1 MITLEDLYVA
11 TQAKRYSLV
20 ETEQLRALL
29 AELARSPERLPLV
42 RALHERLSMPMD
54 KARGLHNMAQRY
66 LRQRGEE
73 RYRALLQREGFPPD
87 QLTALAQEQATAGFS
102 WLLGERLVREGR
114 LQPNQH
120 QDLLSRTRG
129 ELQQEDAQLV
139 AKNTQRRFAPVLG
152 PPPDASNQDARISG
166 RLPTY
171 SEQDLNAPTGP
182 GRGGSPGVY
191 GEGQE
196 DNLQTMMLKPGQA
209 SSDDEDDELSFD
221 IALPGQSPGPVNV
234 GASGVIPGLA
244 GPGATNPAG
253 SGVINPGIRPAP
265 GALDPSKLAPG
276 APVSGGLSGDD
287 SERTITLP
295 AGVASG
301 LKPPA
306 PQGGP
311 PPGDPFGTMQMDVG
325 NLGAPGQADPAPPQP
340 ADPGPGMVQGGS
352 QPGHTIA
359 GRYQVA
365 RELGRGAMGI
375 VYLAQDPQRGEVALK
390 LMQGPVT
397 EEVRGRFEREIAV
410 SQRITHPHVIEVF
423 DHGDLP
429 DQSSYMVMEVL
440 EGDSLKGILVREGAQ
455 DIERSLRLLEQ
466 LLEGLTAV
474 HGASIVHRDLK
485 PENLQVLE
493 RMGSDHVKIVDFGI
507 SRFLDGDEGEAEQ
520 FFQTMRGKLSGT
532 PQYVAPEAVLEPDLI
547 KTSHDVYACGVIL
560 YELLTGQLPFPPSR
574 SLRDMLSDTVNS
586 RARPLDEANPAAA
599 PFPKPIERLVR
610 RLLEKDPELRPADA
624 AAALE
629 LLREIRSDLQGGGGG
644 GQAKSESFTTRLIRS
659 ITGLFKRDKIEEN

>member
-1 MITLEDLYVA
+1 MLTLEDLYVA

-20 ETEQLRALL
+20 QTEPLRALL
-29 AELARSPERLPLV
+29 AELAPSAERVPLV
-42 RALHERLSMPMD
+42 RALHERLALPLE
-54 KARGLHNMAQRY
+54 KARGLHTMAQRY

-73 RYRALLQREGFPPD
+73 RYRSLLQREGFPID
-87 QLTALAQEQATAGFS
+87 QLTALAQEQAAAGFN

-139 AKNTQRRFAPVLG
+139 AKNTQRRFAPILG
-152 PPPDASNQDARISG
+152 PPPDASGLDARASG

-171 SEQDLNAPTGP
+171 NDQELSAPGGAGRP
-182 GRGGSPGVY
+182 GAHP
-191 GEGQE
+191 EGQE
-196 DNLQTMMLKPGQA
+196 DTLQTMMLRPGEA
-209 SSDDEDDELSFD
+209 SEASEDDELSFD
-221 IALPGQSPGPVNV
+221 ISLPTSQPPLNV
-234 GASGVIPGLA
+234 ATSGVIPRLV
-244 GPGATNPAG
+244 GPGAINPAG
-253 SGVINPGIRPAP
+253 SGVINPGVLPSP
-265 GALDPSKLAPG
+265 GALDPSQLAPG
-276 APVSGGLSGDD
+276 APVSGGGELAGDD
-287 SERTITLP
+287 GERTITLP

-306 PQGGP
+306 PSGP
-311 PPGDPFGTMQMDVG
+311 PAGDPFGTMQMDVG
-325 NLGAPGQADPAPPQP
+325 NLGAPGQPAQPAPASTP
-340 ADPGPGMVQGGS
+340 AGGPVGRGLPGGS
-352 QPGHTIA
+352 QPGQTIA
-359 GRYQVA
+359 GRYQVV

-397 EEVRGRFEREIAV
+397 DEVRGRFEREIAV
-410 SQRITHPHVIEVF
+410 SKRITHPHVIEVF
-423 DHGDLP
+423 EHGDLP

-455 DIERSLRLLEQ
+455 DVERSLRLLEQ
-466 LLEGLTAV
+466 LLEGLRAV
-474 HGASIVHRDLK
+474 HQVSIVHRDLK
-485 PENLQVLE
+485 PENLQILS
-493 RMGSDHVKIVDFGI
+493 RAGGDHVKIVDFGI
-507 SRFLDGDEGEAEQ
+507 SRFLDGDDGEAEQ

-610 RLLEKDPELRPADA
+610 RLLEKDPELRPGDA

-629 LLREIRSDLQGGGGG
+629 LLAETRAELAGGG
-644 GQAKSESFTTRLIRS
+644 AKEKESFTTRLIRS
-659 ITGLFKRDKIEEN
+659 ITGLFKRDPIDEK